1 MLGEL
6 NPKDLAP
13 GTMVQVWRIVRRIG
27 RGGYAVVYEVENEG
41 KRYALKLACQTE
53 HSLDP
58 RQVDARAE
66 REVACLQQLKHPHII
81 RMRAHGRWP
90 DPDEGF
96 LFIVLD
102 YVDGFTL
109 AQWSQQTG
117 PTPREYAALF
127 LKLFDAAD
135 YMHGKDI
142 FHRDLSV
149 NNIMVTKG
157 GEPVIIDFGVADY
170 ATADQLTDG
179 PIPPGTPRNR
189 SPQAHR
195 FWEQHRLTPGAHYVY
210 TAADD
215 IYALGADL
223 YDLLTD
229 PTPTRS
235 VDRPPL
241 GGEVLEPPSPWRV
254 TKGRVPADLSGFAM
268 KLISPDLAVRY
279 TVAKAARRALEDF
292 VGSEDPEWDA
302 GSVHPARA
310 QFPPERPEGALVPVQ
325 ARQPEGPREPPA
337 VPAAGPAGPSLQPLP
352 VQEPPAV
359 PPAGAAAP
367 SLQPPPVQ
375 EPPAVP
381 LAGAAVPSLQPP
393 PVQEPPAVP
402 PAGAAAP
409 SLQPPPVQEPPA
421 VPPVGAAARASPRRA
436 WLRPTLAAPAL
447 ALAALAVL
455 ALAFLLHR
463 PAPPQPPPV
472 ASRAPAEQPP
482 ASSTL
487 AEKPT
492 SRPKQLASRL
502 PTQKE
507 ASPSVK
513 QSDTSPTLT
522 NGTPNAQQ
530 GQRASARR
538 ALIKKCAALVASVT
552 WLEAG
557 CTGVQTRPDPEDCP
571 NEAITAMKQ
580 ELGWSVGYEPGRG
593 EPVPIVLDVT
603 KGTVEEQRGQPPTVW
618 KDGPVTGALII
629 AAGKAPAGT
638 RVDGHLWTTGDRIYG
653 RYVRAH
659 LPGGRVVPICI
670 ELGNDN
676 DKPGIDK
683 EEGSKPGHT
692 VGPRAGSGLAVKRW
706 R

>member
-1 MLGEL
+1 
-6 NPKDLAP
+6 
-13 GTMVQVWRIVRRIG
+13 MVHGWRIVRRIG
-27 RGGYAVVYEVENEG
+27 RGGYAVVYEVENGG

-53 HSLDP
+53 RSLDP
-58 RQVDARAE
+58 RQVDARAN
-66 REVACLQQLKHPHII
+66 REVACLKQLEHPNII
-81 RMRAHGRWP
+81 RMKSFGRWP
-90 DPDEGF
+90 DPDEGY
-96 LFIVLD
+96 LFIILD

-109 AQWSQQTG
+109 AEWSQQTG
-117 PTPREYAALF
+117 PTPRECAVLF
-127 LKLFDAAD
+127 VKLFDAAD
-135 YMHGKDI
+135 YMHGKGI
-142 FHRDLSV
+142 FHRDLSL
-149 NNIMVTKG
+149 NNIMVTKD

-195 FWEQHRLTPGAHYVY
+195 FWQENRLTPGAHYEY

-215 IYALGADL
+215 IFALGADL

-229 PTPTRS
+229 PTPARNL
-235 VDRPPL
+235 DRPPL
-241 GGEVLEPPSPWRV
+241 GGEVVEPASPWRV

-268 KLISPDLAVRY
+268 KLISPDLSVRY
-279 TVAKAARRALEDF
+279 TVAKSAKRALEDCLED
-292 VGSEDPEWDA
+292 EDPTWDA

-310 QFPPERPEGALVPVQ
+310 QFPPERSEGAAVPVQ
-325 ARQPEGPREPPA
+325 AQQPEGPREPPA
-337 VPAAGPAGPSLQPLP
+337 VPAAPSLQPLP
-352 VQEPPAV
+352 VQRPPAE
-359 PPAGAAAP
+359 PAAGAAVS

-375 EPPAVP
+375 GPPAEPVT
-381 LAGAAVPSLQPP
+381 GAVAQ
-393 PVQEPPAVP
+393 
-402 PAGAAAP
+402 
-409 SLQPPPVQEPPA
+409 
-421 VPPVGAAARASPRRA
+421 ASARRA
-436 WLRPTLAAPAL
+436 WLRPTLAAPVL
-447 ALAALAVL
+447 ALAALASL

-472 ASRAPAEQPP
+472 ASSAPAEQRP

-492 SRPKQLASRL
+492 SRPEQLASRL

-507 ASPSVK
+507 ARPSVK

-538 ALIKKCAALVASVT
+538 ALIKKCATLVASVA

-557 CTGVQTRPDPEDCP
+557 CSGVQTRPDPEDCP
-571 NEAITAMKQ
+571 EDAVKAMRQ
-580 ELGWSVGYEPGRG
+580 ELGWRLGRATQ
-593 EPVPIVLDVT
+593 PFILLDVT
-603 KGTVEEQRGQPPTVW
+603 KGTAEEARTNMLAVF
-618 KDGPVTGALII
+618 KDGPVTGALIN
-629 AAGKAPAGT
+629 AEGNAPAGT
-638 RVDGHLWTTGDRIYG
+638 RLDGHLWTTGDRIYG

-659 LPGGRVVPICI
+659 LPGGRVVPICV
-670 ELGNDN
+670 ELGNEIAQ
-676 DKPGIDK
+676 PGIDK

-692 VGPRAGSGLAVKRW
+692 VGAKVESGLAVERW